1 MKLNTNILASESNVN
16 QMLDSTIRKQ
26 ATEENEFTDNN
37 LYFNCF
43 YFDAK
48 NKTVMSLPKNYRVL
62 KNKHLKS
69 VNIK

>member
-1 MKLNTNILASESNVN
+1 
-16 QMLDSTIRKQ
+16 MLDSTFRIP

>member
-1 MKLNTNILASESNVN
+1 
-16 QMLDSTIRKQ
+16 MLDSGIRIP

-37 LYFNCF
+37 LYFYCC
-43 YFDAK
+43 YFDSK
-48 NKTVMSLPKNYRVL
+48 TTTVMPLPKNYGVL

>member
-1 MKLNTNILASESNVN
+1 
-16 QMLDSTIRKQ
+16 MLDSTIRIP

-37 LYFNCF
+37 LYFYCF

-48 NKTVMSLPKNYRVL
+48 NKTVMPLPTNYTVL
-62 KNKHLKS
+62 KNKHLES